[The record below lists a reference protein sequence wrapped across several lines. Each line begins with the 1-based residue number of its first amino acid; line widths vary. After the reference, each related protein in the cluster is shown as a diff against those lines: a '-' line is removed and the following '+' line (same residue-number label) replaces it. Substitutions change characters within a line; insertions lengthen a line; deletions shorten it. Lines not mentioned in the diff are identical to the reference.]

1 MWVAI
6 MSYRALSWAAKQH
19 LPAYEKLV
27 LLMLANRA
35 DDHDKC
41 WPSVAKIMDD
51 CGVSRAQ
58 AQKCR
63 KKLEERGLVRRD
75 AQTRTYGQTS
85 NMYYLNLSMT
95 IEKQLDPP
103 PLLEAPPPLLEA
115 HKQSPLINHL
125 NTIHPCQRKK
135 LVNSRL

>member
-1 MWVAI
+1 MRFAEQRDAI

-51 CGVSRAQ
+51 CGVYRAQ
-58 AQKCR
+58 AQRCR

-85 NMYYLNLSMT
+85 NMYYLDLTVT
-95 IEKQLDPP
+95 IEHEVSTPASNRGPP
-103 PLLEAPPPLLEA
+103 ASNRRPEPVTINQSVEPLA
-115 HKQSPLINHL
+115 S
-125 NTIHPCQRKK
+125 
-135 LVNSRL
+135 